1 MQFSNAR
8 ILYSLV
14 PGQIQ
19 FARNEQSPLA
29 QRPINNGAVGVVVV
43 AFAVGSVVVVAVVVV
58 VVVVVAVVIVV
69 VFGC

>member
-29 QRPINNGAVGVVVV
+29 QRPINNGAVGVVV

-58 VVVVVAVVIVV
+58 VVAVVIVV